1 MYIEKP
7 IKTYVDELASSSPT
21 PGGGGTGALVAALG
35 IALGDMVGEL
45 TVGKKKYEAVE
56 DEIKALMEEAQKLKL
71 EFLRLVDADAEAFE
85 PLSKAYGIPKD
96 DPNRDEIMEKALR
109 DAAAVPLEILRNCKK
124 GLGLIEAFAEKGSKL
139 AISDAG
145 CGASLCGAALESAAL
160 NVFINTKYM
169 KDRGYADSINAEV
182 EETLQEYR
190 EKSRQIYEF
199 VASNLK

>member
-124 GLGLIEAFAEKGSKL
+124 ALGLIEAFAEKGSKL

-182 EETLQEYR
+182 DETLQEYR
-190 EKSRQIYEF
+190 KKSRQIYEF